1 LTPEIPVSAP
11 KIDPKAVQEPR
22 WRRRPTERRTEILEA
37 ALDAFAE
44 SGLAGTRVEDIA
56 ERAGVSKGTVYLYFA
71 GKEELFREAIRD
83 KVARTLEKLASA
95 AEGNH
100 PPQQLARFIEAYWAH
115 LRQPHFASMYRL
127 VMAELHQFPELV
139 RFYSQE
145 ISGKV
150 IGFLA
155 GLVSAGVASGHFR
168 RVDASATSRIIVSLL
183 VQHAVWTS
191 RRELF
196 SHLDDRT
203 DDMLVGEIEDFIWN
217 ALLAPG
223 VARPVAGAPGA

>member
-1 LTPEIPVSAP
+1 MASPRTEPSAG
-11 KIDPKAVQEPR
+11 QEPR
-22 WRRRPTERRTEILEA
+22 WRRRPAERPTEILEA

-56 ERAGVSKGTVYLYFA
+56 ERAGVSKGTVYLYFE

-95 AEGNH
+95 AQGTH
-100 PPQQLARFIEAYWAH
+100 PPQQLARFVEAYWAH

-139 RFYSQE
+139 RFYAEE
-145 ISGKV
+145 ISGRV
-150 IGFLA
+150 IGFVA
-155 GLVSAGVASGHFR
+155 GLVGAGVASGHFR
-168 RVDASATSRIIVSLL
+168 PVDSSATARMIVSLL

-196 SHLDDRT
+196 SQLDGRSDEV
-203 DDMLVGEIEDFIWN
+203 LVGEIEDFIWN
-217 ALLAPG
+217 ALLVPG
-223 VARPVAGAPGA
+223 VGRPSSDTRDP